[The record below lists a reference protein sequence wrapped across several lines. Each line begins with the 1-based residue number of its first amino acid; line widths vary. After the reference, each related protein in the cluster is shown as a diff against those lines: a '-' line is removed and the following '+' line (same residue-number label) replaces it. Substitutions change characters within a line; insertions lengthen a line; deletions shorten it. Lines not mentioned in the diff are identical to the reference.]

1 MQATQ
6 PRWPERMTVRMSLA
20 LLPLGLTLRMTDA
33 NLLSWL
39 RSVGLAGVVLL
50 GTQPDGGP

>member
-1 MQATQ
+1 
-6 PRWPERMTVRMSLA
+6 MSLA

-33 NLLSWL
+33 KLLSWL
-39 RSVGLAGVVLL
+39 RSVDLAGVVLL